1 MKKIVFE
8 DCNGNVA
15 ETKIFDSEEKAVNYA
30 VGAWAHLTEREKK
43 HYIDKDAW
51 FRLYEVEL
59 TPEQLEEYEGEG
71 SIDDKPLTEYET
83 RTIIDK

>member
-8 DCNGNVA
+8 DCNGNV
-15 ETKIFDSEEKAVNYA
+15 EQEKIFDSEEKAVNYA
-30 VGAWAHLTEREKK
+30 VGVWAHLTEREKK
-43 HYIDKDAW
+43 RYIDQDAW

-59 TPEQLEEYEGEG
+59 TPEQLEEYEEEG

>member
-1 MKKIVFE
+1 M
-8 DCNGNVA
+8 
-15 ETKIFDSEEKAVNYA
+15 
-30 VGAWAHLTEREKK
+30 AHLTEREKK
-43 HYIDKDAW
+43 RYIDQDAW

-59 TPEQLEEYEGEG
+59 TPEQLEEYYEEG

>member
-1 MKKIVFE
+1 MQRKR
-8 DCNGNVA
+8 G
-15 ETKIFDSEEKAVNYA
+15 TRKIFDSEEKAVNYA
-30 VGAWAHLTEREKK
+30 VGVWAHLTDREKK
-43 HYIDKDAW
+43 RYIDQDAW

-59 TPEQLEEYEGEG
+59 TPEQLEEYEEEG

>member
-1 MKKIVFE
+1 MQRKRGTK
-8 DCNGNVA
+8 
-15 ETKIFDSEEKAVNYA
+15 KIFDSEEKAVNYV
-30 VGAWAHLTEREKK
+30 VGAWAHLTECEKK
-43 HYIDKDAW
+43 RYIDQDAW

-59 TPEQLEEYEGEG
+59 TPEQLEEYEEEG

>member
-30 VGAWAHLTEREKK
+30 VGEWAHLTEREKK
-43 HYIDKDAW
+43 RYIDQDAW